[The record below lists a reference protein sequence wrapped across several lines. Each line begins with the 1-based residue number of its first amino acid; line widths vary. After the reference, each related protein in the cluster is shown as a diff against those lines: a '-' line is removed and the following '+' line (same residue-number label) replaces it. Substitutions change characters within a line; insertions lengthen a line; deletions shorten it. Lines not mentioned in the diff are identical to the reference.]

1 MKQIISVLLILLCVC
16 VFAQEGDRQE
26 PRPEGM
32 RGRQNRM
39 STPDRMNGMP
49 RQMGLIFGIPYS
61 EYEKLGISEEV
72 QTKIDGLQKEY
83 NEKYMRR
90 PDMRQRR
97 GDRKKNSE
105 EDIAEQKEEP
115 KKFTEEEIAKQRE
128 EAKKAEEK
136 LYADFKALLTPE
148 QLKAYETA
156 FEEQIENY
164 RQAITKEYNALNEK
178 LKFTEEQNKKIF
190 DFINEFKGNP
200 AEFYQGFIKL
210 LDNIMTEEQ
219 KTAYQTYQKE
229 KMEEMRKQMNR
240 QGGNKRQGNRP
251 PERQKT
257 EKQ

>member
-16 VFAQEGDRQE
+16 VLAQEGERRG

-49 RQMGLIFGIPYS
+49 RQMGLIFGIPES
-61 EYEKLGISEEV
+61 EYEKLDISEEV

-90 PDMRQRR
+90 PDMRQRNR
-97 GDRKKNSE
+97 DEKL
-105 EDIAEQKEEP
+105 
-115 KKFTEEEIAKQRE
+115 TEEEIAKQREETEKLRE

-251 PERQKT
+251 QRGRRQKNSD
-257 EKQ
+257 Q

>member
-1 MKQIISVLLILLCVC
+1 EKNILKPDNT
-16 VFAQEGDRQE
+16 QR
-26 PRPEGM
+26 
-32 RGRQNRM
+32 NRE
-39 STPDRMNGMP
+39 
-49 RQMGLIFGIPYS
+49 Q
-61 EYEKLGISEEV
+61 KISE
-72 QTKIDGLQKEY
+72 D
-83 NEKYMRR
+83 
-90 PDMRQRR
+90 D
-97 GDRKKNSE
+97 
-105 EDIAEQKEEP
+105 
-115 KKFTEEEIAKQRE
+115 IAKQRLETEKLRE

-210 LDNIMTEEQ
+210 LDEIMTEEQ
-219 KTAYQTYQKE
+219 KTAYQAYQKE

-240 QGGNKRQGNRP
+240 QGGNKRQGNRLQRGR
-251 PERQKT
+251 RQRNSD
-257 EKQ
+257 Q